1 MFLIFQSSAN
11 SLSSMNVTR
20 AGKWKKYLEIKR
32 DFYLAYVRI
41 ISPNCCIYI
50 DPLFSFL
57 AIHPSDRSF
66 ACSFIPLFFASFI
79 RQSVPSSVSCVN
91 LFVLS
96 SVSSYIC
103 SFVRQFIVL
112 FVRSFVYYFLRLFV
126 RSFVFLLLVPSFL
139 GSNLT
144 FITIGDL

>member
-50 DPLFSFL
+50 DPLFFFW
-57 AIHPSDRSF
+57 PSIRPTVRLLVRSF
-66 ACSFIPLFFASFI
+66 HCSLLRLFVSLFLRQFRVLICLFF
-79 RQSVPSSVSCVN
+79 RP
-91 LFVLS
+91 L
-96 SVSSYIC
+96 
-103 SFVRQFIVL
+103 VRI
-112 FVRSFVYYFLRLFV
+112 FVRSFISSQFCLFV
-126 RSFVFLLLVPSFL
+126 RLFITSFVCSFVHLFFFCWFLRFL
-139 GSNLT
+139 AA
-144 FITIGDL
+144 I